1 MGMLEPRRPTVDW
14 FCFDDR
20 ASSAGTCS
28 NTSST
33 GTHSYADSDSN
44 TYASAA
50 TGTHSYADSNSNT
63 YAQSNTNS
71 NTCSNADSTKRSKN
85 FTSCFLFR
93 PRCYYRKTIW

>member
-28 NTSST
+28 NTSSA
-33 GTHSYADSDSN
+33 GTCSN
-44 TYASAA
+44 TCSNSYTYTSAA
-50 TGTHSYADSNSNT
+50 TGTHSYADSNSYT

-71 NTCSNADSTKRSKN
+71 NTCSNTSSTKRSKN
-85 FTSCFLFR
+85 LTACFIF
-93 PRCYYRKTIW
+93 CYRKTIW